1 MKLNRINI
9 LKLRNIAIAG
19 AFLFVTSSCLND
31 LDVKVND
38 DELFTSEQF
47 YANPASYKQ
56 FLAKIYAGL
65 AVTGQKSA
73 NGDSDLGA
81 EDDGGPNE
89 GFSQYLRGYW
99 QLQELTTDE
108 AIIAWGESDNPT
120 IKDLNFNT
128 WNADNVFNE
137 AFFARVFFQVGLV
150 NEYLRETT
158 EDKLSSR
165 GVSES
170 LKAEIKTFRAEARFL
185 RALSYYH
192 AIDIYG
198 KMPFATEDQEIG
210 SGVKPVMQS
219 RDFMFNYVINELN
232 AIEADLPAP
241 RMNEYGRVDKAAV
254 WMLRAKL
261 YLNARVYTGA
271 DKSTEA
277 LAEVEKVIG
286 SSYKIAQIPYANLFK
301 ADNQMNGAQEEII
314 FPIAFDGIK
323 TRTYGGTTYLV
334 HASCTNE
341 VGLALGIDFGWQGYR
356 VRQEF
361 MQSVGNTDQRVMKVA
376 GNSDPAS
383 ITDYMKFDQ
392 GTKLIKFSNKTSNGN
407 NGSDANFVDADFP
420 LFRMGDAYLM
430 YAELAVVNGKGSVA
444 TALTYVNALRTRA
457 GVATVLQSALN
468 ADFILNERARELYWE
483 GYRRQDLIRFGKY
496 LSGYTWQ
503 WKGGSMNGSDLASF
517 KLLFPIP
524 NKYLNLNSN
533 LSQNPGY

>member
-1 MKLNRINI
+1 MNI

>member
-1 MKLNRINI
+1 MKLNRIKI
-9 LKLRNIAIAG
+9 FKLRNVAIAG
-19 AFLFVTSSCLND
+19 LFLFTTSSCLND
-31 LDVKVND
+31 LDVEVKD

-47 YANPASYKQ
+47 YANPAAYKQ

-65 AVTGQKSA
+65 AVTGQKA
-73 NGDSDLGA
+73 GNGESDLGA

-120 IKDLNFNT
+120 IKDLNFNN

-137 AFFARVFFQVGLV
+137 AFFARIFFQISLV

-158 EDKLSSR
+158 DEKLASR
-165 GVSES
+165 GVAED
-170 LKAEIKTFRAEARFL
+170 LKAQIKLYRAEVRFL

-198 KMPFATEDQEIG
+198 KMPFATENDPLLT
-210 SGVKPVMQS
+210 KPVMQT

-232 AIEADLPAP
+232 AIEGELPAP
-241 RMNEYGRVDKAAV
+241 RMNEYGRADKAAV
-254 WMLRAKL
+254 WMLKAKL
-261 YLNARVYTGA
+261 YLNAKVYTGA

-286 SSYKIAQIPYANLFK
+286 STYKIAQIPYANLFK
-301 ADNQMNGAQEEII
+301 ADNHINGAQEEII
-314 FPIAFDGIK
+314 FPIAFDGVK
-323 TRTYGGTTYLV
+323 TRTFGGTTFLV
-334 HASCTNE
+334 HANCTNE
-341 VGLALGIDFGWQGYR
+341 VGVTLGVDYGWQGYR

-361 MQSVGNTDQRVMKVA
+361 MQSAGSTDPRIMKVPGNT
-376 GNSDPAS
+376 DPAS
-383 ITDYMKFDQ
+383 IADYLKFDQ
-392 GTKLIKFSNKTSNGN
+392 GTKLIKFSNKTSTGA

-420 LFRMGDAYLM
+420 LFRMADAYLM
-430 YAELAVVNGKGSVA
+430 YAELAVVNGKGSPA
-444 TALTYVNALRTRA
+444 TALNYINALRTRA
-457 GVATVLQSALN
+457 LAPTVQQSALTP
-468 ADFILNERARELYWE
+468 DFILNERARELYWE

-503 WKGGSMNGSDLASF
+503 WKGGSMSGGNLPDSR
-517 KLLFPIP
+517 LLFPIP
-524 NKYLNLNSN
+524 NKYRNLNPN

>member
-9 LKLRNIAIAG
+9 FKLRNIAIAG
-19 AFLFVTSSCLND
+19 AFLFVTTSCLND
-31 LDVKVND
+31 LDVKVDD

-232 AIEADLPAP
+232 AIEGDLPAP

-341 VGLALGIDFGWQGYR
+341 VGLTLGIDFGWQGYR
-356 VRQEF
+356 IRQEF
-361 MQSVGNTDQRVMKVA
+361 MQSVGNTDPRVMKVP

-383 ITDYMKFDQ
+383 ISDYMKFDQ
-392 GTKLIKFSNKTSNGN
+392 GTKLIKFSNKTSSGN
-407 NGSDANFVDADFP
+407 SGSDANFVDADFP

-457 GVATVLQSALN
+457 GSPTVLQSALT